1 MFDAARTFLAD
12 LNPAQKSKAVLP
24 FNSEERFRWF
34 YTPVSRKGIPLKELS
49 VSQKLA
55 GAGIIAHGLE
65 REGLHEGGDDP
76 QHIRFFKVTAWYR
89 CSILWMKGS
98 TDRLRLLRSFRRE
111 AA

>member
-49 VSQKLA
+49 ASQKLS
-55 GAGIIAHGLE
+55 GL
-65 REGLHEGGDDP
+65 
-76 QHIRFFKVTAWYR
+76 
-89 CSILWMKGS
+89 KGS
-98 TDRLRLLRSFRRE
+98 RRGGWRP
-111 AA
+111 